1 MDDGKFNP
9 EGRTEGL
16 SNMAA
21 SDSSTLLSEPRAN
34 QPELELPPPYSQVP
48 LSQFPN
54 QPVIHN
60 PVQQQNTWNS
70 QGYPPYPY
78 PGTPQQ
84 PPFQHG
90 VFPPQSAD
98 EVRLRQESAIRQG
111 IANNVTVISRT
122 YHRRSCTYRLARLGI
137 AFLVVGIS
145 LLIMLGVIVIRPT
158 LNDMQLQS
166 SRCTVISSE
175 YTQEDMSCDCG
186 RYCTSYYPC
195 LQIQVFYF
203 AKGKRQIAYLYQDVY
218 DDKNKCSVQSC
229 SSDEYLNQDDVQSFE
244 SAFGTVGDSYTCY
257 YNPKTP
263 NEVFKHHSGG
273 SSDKTKIM
281 HCILW
286 PMLIVVLSVF
296 LLGVLFCRSKGHC
309 CFKKNGSSVPYQDLQ
324 ATA

>member
-1 MDDGKFNP
+1 MPLPLPKNSLNPPLPSRISSAFVIVKLFVDFCLVIFVVFTLIFYFKYLPHSQTSSFVKFGKS
-9 EGRTEGL
+9 GIV
-16 SNMAA
+16 A
-21 SDSSTLLSEPRAN
+21 
-34 QPELELPPPYSQVP
+34 
-48 LSQFPN
+48 
-54 QPVIHN
+54 
-60 PVQQQNTWNS
+60 
-70 QGYPPYPY
+70 GYPPYPY

-98 EVRLRQESAIRQG
+98 EVRLRQESTIRQG

-218 DDKNKCSVQSC
+218 DDKNKVRIFFISC
-229 SSDEYLNQDDVQSFE
+229 G
-244 SAFGTVGDSYTCY
+244 A
-257 YNPKTP
+257 
-263 NEVFKHHSGG
+263 
-273 SSDKTKIM
+273 
-281 HCILW
+281 
-286 PMLIVVLSVF
+286 LIWVDFF
-296 LLGVLFCRSKGHC
+296 LRTWLGL
-309 CFKKNGSSVPYQDLQ
+309 
-324 ATA
+324 